1 MVSLYGATS
10 VTNPADY
17 IKITDNLGIAGS
29 GAGAGISFRTGG
41 YYGENIVIRGNTQ
54 WNDTSTVTS
63 ICSGE
68 TYRLRA
74 FPVVEQN
81 DQTTKTDQGNRAVG
95 YGSSSAPTALDG
107 ATLFRGSI
115 IENTAPSPG
124 GPNYWVVTS
133 PGTNGTITGVTGDIT
148 AGTNILT
155 LSGNNATKVFVGAYI
170 SVSGAGIARV
180 RVVSMDATF
189 SVATLSSNAGTTV
202 SIATVT
208 YTNPIIAAGAN
219 LV

>member
-1 MVSLYGATS
+1 M
-10 VTNPADY
+10 
-17 IKITDNLGIAGS
+17 
-29 GAGAGISFRTGG
+29 
-41 YYGENIVIRGNTQ
+41 
-54 WNDTSTVTS
+54 TS

-202 SIATVT
+202 SSATVT